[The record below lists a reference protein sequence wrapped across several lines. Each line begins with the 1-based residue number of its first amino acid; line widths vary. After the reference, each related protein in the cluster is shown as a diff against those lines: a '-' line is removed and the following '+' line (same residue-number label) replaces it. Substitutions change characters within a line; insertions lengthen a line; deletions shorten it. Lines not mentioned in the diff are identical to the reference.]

1 MIMSKTKWM
10 CANEN
15 CDDKTIYN
23 FKGLCR
29 SCTTYDDNGVIVEAV
44 ARVRTIPKAEN
55 TLMGARPITRRDKM
69 AVDRQ
74 YRDMQKQKTRER
86 KFNQWVRDN
95 APEGVDPEQ
104 LIADIATGDIANIG
118 EEVPHVHGP
127 GCGHDLSG
135 GEEE

>member
-1 MIMSKTKWM
+1 MAKTKWM
-10 CANEN
+10 CANED
-15 CDDKTIYN
+15 CEDKTIYN

-29 SCTTYDDNGVIVEAV
+29 SCTIYDDNGVVVEAV
-44 ARVRTIPKAEN
+44 ARVRTIPKVEN

-86 KFNQWVRDN
+86 KFNQWVRNN

-104 LIADIATGDIANIG
+104 LISDIATGDIANIG
-118 EEVPHVHGP
+118 EEVPH
-127 GCGHDLSG
+127 DLSG

>member
-1 MIMSKTKWM
+1 MSKTKWM
-10 CANEN
+10 CANED
-15 CDDKTIYN
+15 CKDKTIYN

-29 SCTTYDDNGVIVEAV
+29 SCTTYDDNGVVVEAV

-86 KFNQWVRDN
+86 KFNQWVRNN

-104 LIADIATGDIANIG
+104 LISDIATGDIANIG

>member
-1 MIMSKTKWM
+1 MQKTKWV
-10 CANEN
+10 CSNED
-15 CDDKTIYN
+15 CEDKTIYN

-29 SCTTYDDNGVIVEAV
+29 SCTTYDDNGVVVEAV

-86 KFNQWVRDN
+86 KFNQWVRNN

-104 LIADIATGDIANIG
+104 LLSDIATGDIANLG
-118 EEVPHVHGP
+118 EEVPHVQGP